1 MIKLSD
7 IKQEWLKDPEISK
20 YYQEMEPEFEIARQF
35 IKARLKAKMT
45 QGEVAKKMNTTQSV
59 IARLESGKS
68 VPTIKTIDR
77 YAKAI
82 GMRFKVR
89 FV

>member
-45 QGEVAKKMNTTQSV
+45 QGEVAKKM
-59 IARLESGKS
+59 KS
-68 VPTIKTIDR
+68 SRATINHH
-77 YAKAI
+77 
-82 GMRFKVR
+82 
-89 FV
+89 